1 MTIEWLRRTMDTW
14 DGEVRTALF
23 ATESIAFRMTAPDV
37 LPPGSSP
44 SLA

>member
-23 ATESIAFRMTAPDV
+23 ATESITFRMTAPDV
-37 LPPGSSP
+37 LSPGSFP
-44 SLA
+44 SLV